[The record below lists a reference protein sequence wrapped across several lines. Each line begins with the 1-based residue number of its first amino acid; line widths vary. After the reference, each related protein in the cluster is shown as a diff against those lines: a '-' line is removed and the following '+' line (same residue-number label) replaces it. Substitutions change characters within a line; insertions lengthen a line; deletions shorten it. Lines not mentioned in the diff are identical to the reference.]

1 MTRLND
7 RNGGLDKKVSFRLDE
22 NQFGELLSWAR
33 REGFPVSTIVRH
45 LVLRYLDDRRRFAEV
60 AR

>member
-1 MTRLND
+1 MKRFNSES
-7 RNGGLDKKVSFRLDE
+7 GGLDKKLSFRLDE

-45 LVLRYLDDRRRFAEV
+45 LVLRYRDDRRRFAKV
-60 AR
+60 M

>member
-1 MTRLND
+1 MTQCNE
-7 RNGGLDKKVSFRLDE
+7 RNGGGLDKKVSFRLDE

-45 LVLRYLDDRRRFAEV
+45 LVLRYLDDRRRFAK
-60 AR
+60 AL

>member
-1 MTRLND
+1 MSRCNE
-7 RNGGLDKKVSFRLDE
+7 RNGLDKKVSFRLDE
-22 NQFGELLSWAR
+22 NQFGELLTWAR
-33 REGFPVSTIVRH
+33 KEGFPVSTIVRH